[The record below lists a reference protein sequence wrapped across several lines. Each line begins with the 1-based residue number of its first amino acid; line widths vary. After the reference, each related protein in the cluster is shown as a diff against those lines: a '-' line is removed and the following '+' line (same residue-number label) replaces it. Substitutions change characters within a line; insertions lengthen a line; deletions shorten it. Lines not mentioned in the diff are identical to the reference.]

1 MGVENWQ
8 ARWHAPQKPQE
19 KRGFSGE
26 IERATSPK
34 KWHALARSLS
44 CQLCRRQET
53 QREETGVHAHWC
65 ALRSWLLTFRYFGPV
80 AAIARTR
87 VERPRVL
94 ANAATGF

>member
-1 MGVENWQ
+1 MGVEMWQ

-65 ALRSWLLTFRYFGPV
+65 ALRSWLKLLKRWPRIAPERQDRDARY
-80 AAIARTR
+80 
-87 VERPRVL
+87 
-94 ANAATGF
+94 